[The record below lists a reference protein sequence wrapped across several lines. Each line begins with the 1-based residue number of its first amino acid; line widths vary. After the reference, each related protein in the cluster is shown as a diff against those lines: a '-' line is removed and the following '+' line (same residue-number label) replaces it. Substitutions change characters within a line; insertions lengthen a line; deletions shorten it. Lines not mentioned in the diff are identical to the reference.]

1 MHVAFNMLS
10 NSRRHA
16 SITMADIDAMGGLE
30 FESFVGELLKDLGY
44 TGVQVTKSTGDQGV
58 DVVASKNGTK
68 YAIQCKNY
76 SSPLN
81 NKPIQE
87 VTTGK
92 AVYGCDVGVVLTNST
107 FNQSA
112 QEAAKATN
120 TLLWD
125 RNTLQ
130 NMLLQSKYSRPV
142 QTSPAQNRNIPKNP
156 EQPTPPNAN
165 AAINMDGKSR
175 STFKFVL
182 GVFLVGFNGLALFS
196 GVVTLATSGFGAGDA
211 ALFLFLLALFL
222 LGLRLVIRNK
232 KPTEPTG
239 KIQNSYKEYSP
250 SYGKR
255 VGWGAVA
262 LCLFFCFPAGYYLL
276 YKKMSQ
282 YADKEEMLRNSKTLN
297 IWATI
302 LMILGLIYPLMSIL
316 GQMEFSMALLMFACL
331 FPYGLFLFKKAKG
344 LQALYASLPEVASF
358 SAKAEVHTEEPQE
371 LQEVEED
378 EPLLGPSTEKESF
391 SEFHYHANAA
401 ERTYIVVHCKG
412 CNAPNRIAKGSTCEC
427 EYCGRPVSEDS
438 VPDEVTLDADE
449 AAISHAFA
457 VIQRLLESLDE
468 VSDDLNDSFDR
479 LTLAMDTYPNR
490 SMPLDVEMNRV
501 GSSLNAFSAKSK
513 RISAGIK
520 AQVMIACDNLMG
532 YDDESWDR
540 VEEQLEKLNE
550 IKSTM
555 SETISGLRTFK
566 HSIDGLNL
574 NAGLRIRSAQIKL
587 AKETEIALGVMQSSM
602 ADFSE
607 ALRIFRNAK
616 FTSKTERIKH
626 QRGGRN

>member
-1 MHVAFNMLS
+1 MAFNMLS

-16 SITMADIDAMGGLE
+16 SVTMADIDAMGGLE

-92 AVYGCDVGVVLTNST
+92 AVYGCDVCVVLTNST

-130 NMLLQSKYSRPV
+130 KMLSQSKFNKPAP
-142 QTSPAQNRNIPKNP
+142 TMPAQTKSVPQTKTQAQHQNVNVSGV
-156 EQPTPPNAN
+156 
-165 AAINMDGKSR
+165 AADKGR
-175 STFKFVL
+175 STFKFIL
-182 GVFLVGFNGLALFS
+182 RLILVGFNGLALFA
-196 GVVTLATSGFGAGDA
+196 GVVTLATTGFDTGDA
-211 ALFLFLLALFL
+211 GLFLFLLALFL
-222 LGLRLVIRNK
+222 IGLRLVSKNK
-232 KPTEPTG
+232 KT
-239 KIQNSYKEYSP
+239 KSSINSKNSYKEYAP
-250 SYGKR
+250 SNDKR
-255 VGWGAVA
+255 VGWGSVA
-262 LCLFFCFPAGYYLL
+262 LCLFFCFPAGFYLL

-302 LMILGLIYPLMSIL
+302 LMILGLIYPFMSIL
-316 GQMEFSMALLMFACL
+316 GQMEFPMALVMFVCL
-331 FPYGLFLFKKAKG
+331 FPYGFFLLKKAKG
-344 LQALYASLPEVASF
+344 YQALYAGLPKETYP
-358 SAKAEVHTEEPQE
+358 SAHVTSPVGE
-371 LQEVEED
+371 LQDDLELETEVETPPASAVTKD
-378 EPLLGPSTEKESF
+378 RF
-391 SEFHYHANAA
+391 SEFFYHANEA
-401 ERTYIVVHCKG
+401 ERTYVVIHCKG
-412 CNAPNRIAKGSTCEC
+412 CNAPNRIVKGSVGEC
-427 EYCGRPVSEDS
+427 EYCGRPVNEDAVS
-438 VPDEVTLDADE
+438 NEVALDADE
-449 AAISHAFA
+449 AAIAHAFA

-468 VSDDLNDSFDR
+468 VSDDLNDSLDR

-490 SMPLDVEMNRV
+490 SLPLDVEMNRT
-501 GSSLNAFSAKSK
+501 GSSLNAFSAQAK

-520 AQVMIACDNLMG
+520 AQVMSACDNLMG
-532 YDDESWDR
+532 DDDESWEK
-540 VEEQLEKLNE
+540 VEEQLEQLNE

-555 SETISGLRTFK
+555 SESISGLRTFK
-566 HSIDGLNL
+566 HSLDTLSL
-574 NAGLRIRSAQIKL
+574 NAGFRIKSAQMKL
-587 AKETEIALGVMQSSM
+587 SKELDSALGVMQSSL

-607 ALRIFRNAK
+607 TLRIFRNAK
-616 FTSKTERIKH
+616 FTSKTARIK
-626 QRGGRN
+626 QQKGRGI